1 MEEEWA
7 LHPPVHHLV
16 AEFLGH
22 KPTRPQAAE
31 TDDEAN
37 DDARPDVWTHAGM
50 GAIPAPAGVRDAAT
64 TEEAMAAF
72 ERMFFGEVKD
82 VRQL

>member
-1 MEEEWA
+1 MEDEWA
-7 LHPPVHHLV
+7 QHPPVHHLV

-22 KPTRPQAAE
+22 KPPQPQAAE
-31 TDDEAN
+31 TADEAST
-37 DDARPDVWTHAGM
+37 DASPDVWTHAGM

-64 TEEAMAAF
+64 TQEAMAAF

-82 VRQL
+82 VR